1 MKSNNVSNLSCESQF
16 TTYLKIVSFNHVI
29 VYMII
34 NLEVL
39 AHLEFS
45 GLSMPIFSQITIR
58 CISLE
63 KLRQRQQIVPI
74 PQCAAREY
82 KTQSIQNF
90 MYSTEYKNSENS
102 RKLCKSH
109 SVNSHLTERLLSL
122 CTHNF
127 KKTLKSPSRS

>member
-1 MKSNNVSNLSCESQF
+1 MFPIFLVNLTSLLN
-16 TTYLKIVSFNHVI
+16 LKLVSFNHVI

-45 GLSMPIFSQITIR
+45 GLLMPIFSQITIR

-63 KLRQRQQIVPI
+63 KLRQQQQIVPI

-82 KTQSIQNF
+82 KTRSIQNF
-90 MYSTEYKNSENS
+90 MYSTEYKNS

-122 CTHNF
+122 YTHNF
-127 KKTLKSPSRS
+127 KKTLKSLSRS

>member
-1 MKSNNVSNLSCESQF
+1 MFPIFLVNLTSLLN
-16 TTYLKIVSFNHVI
+16 LKLVSFNHVI

-45 GLSMPIFSQITIR
+45 GLLMPIFSQITIR

-63 KLRQRQQIVPI
+63 KLRQQQQIVPI

-82 KTQSIQNF
+82 KTRSIQNF
-90 MYSTEYKNSENS
+90 MYSTEYKNS

-122 CTHNF
+122 HTHNF
-127 KKTLKSPSRS
+127 KKTLKSLSRS